1 MKNSRQFSTPYLVE
15 NVEYNTTESITETT
29 SPRKLESEMAILN
42 SNPKIDRQLLA
53 EHERLIA
60 TSKGVV
66 RVKKRGADYNLSHP
80 LARQDMPTDAYH
92 LGKGISAAKT
102 N

>member
-1 MKNSRQFSTPYLVE
+1 MKNSRQFSTPCLVE
-15 NVEYNTTESITETT
+15 NVEYKTT

-92 LGKGISAAKT
+92 LGKSMSATKD